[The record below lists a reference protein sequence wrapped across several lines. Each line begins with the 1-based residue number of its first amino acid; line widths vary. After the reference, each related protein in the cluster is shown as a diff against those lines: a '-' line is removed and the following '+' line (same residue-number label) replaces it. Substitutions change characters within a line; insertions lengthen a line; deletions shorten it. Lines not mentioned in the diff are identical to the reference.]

1 MAMHCVFLG
10 VMRGVFFVE
19 GPNDEF
25 TVELQ
30 HFFSGTPASS
40 AREPVYRYRMA
51 GSLAPHTTDTTRKL
65 CLEHDFCTS

>member
-30 HFFSGTPASS
+30 HLRNFFSGTPASS

-51 GSLAPHTTDTTRKL
+51 GWPDPHTTTSA
-65 CLEHDFCTS
+65 LEDSSLQY